1 MLTLEMI
8 VQRILDVF
16 VGASVVAALAVLFSC
31 SQTDAPAPIPA
42 TVAPLPTV
50 TQPAVT
56 SVQASAPAA
65 ALPSATPQATVTNKT
80 PAKVRA
86 KAKRST
92 VSHND
97 AAERA
102 AYAKAYANAA
112 LANKLLGEHR
122 YNIPAN
128 FAHIALQQT

>member
-31 SQTDAPAPIPA
+31 SQTNTPAQPA
-42 TVAPLPTV
+42 TV
-50 TQPAVT
+50 TQPAVAA
-56 SVQASAPAA
+56 VQASAPAA

-86 KAKRST
+86 KARRST

-102 AYAKAYANAA
+102 AYLKAYANAA
-112 LANKLLGEHR
+112 LANKLLGENR
-122 YNIPAN
+122 YTIPPGY
-128 FAHIALQQT
+128 AHLTFT